1 MTQISATI
9 SLEWTI
15 NVLLYTRPSTLLPAP
30 LLLTSIN
37 DHTFSDVKFS
47 TTLWKWVFENKC
59 NLLRIKGVNEIWVK
73 DEKSS
78 HVCNRGLKGKATYCL
93 VFYLTFTTNLCYPG
107 IAAGVTCYYCRLSVI
122 DGRCFTPHIL
132 LFPITGF
139 LLHCVSAITNKPFS
153 RSRIPS
159 TVFVPG
165 IPSPI

>member
-1 MTQISATI
+1 MDNKCAAVYTSFNIFPCTVRSPPITLNQYKWPYIQRCK
-9 SLEWTI
+9 
-15 NVLLYTRPSTLLPAP
+15 VLNHA
-30 LLLTSIN
+30 
-37 DHTFSDVKFS
+37 VKM
-47 TTLWKWVFENKC
+47 VFANKC
-59 NLLRIKGVNEIWVK
+59 NLLRIKGVNEIWVG
-73 DEKSS
+73 DESSS
-78 HVCNRGLKGKATYCL
+78 HARNRGLKGKATYCL

-153 RSRIPS
+153 RSRILS
-159 TVFVPG
+159 TVFAPG